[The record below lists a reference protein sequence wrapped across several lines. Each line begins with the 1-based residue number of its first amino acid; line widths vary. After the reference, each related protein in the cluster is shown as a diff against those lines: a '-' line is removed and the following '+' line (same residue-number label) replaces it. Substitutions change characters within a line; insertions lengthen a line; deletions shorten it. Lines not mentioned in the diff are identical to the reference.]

1 MENLMDKEELLKLFR
16 SRLARDFILSDY
28 YEGKKYTFV
37 GQSSK
42 EETKSFGLTELT
54 KRIVLVSDYEKM
66 AAEKVKSAIE
76 KLPVLALS
84 GFRSIAKNK
93 TTVLLRVFL
102 MKQIPFELIQQVR
115 SFSFEKSEQ
124 GAFNYLVNAGV
135 ILVDLSNNML
145 YSNFVAADFCHYF
158 KIINPVEPKEELLPE
173 QL

>member
-115 SFSFEKSEQ
+115 MTTS
-124 GAFNYLVNAGV
+124 
-135 ILVDLSNNML
+135 
-145 YSNFVAADFCHYF
+145 
-158 KIINPVEPKEELLPE
+158 PVTFYIENVKCPVCGRNEPKVPITDIGQTLLFQISQRLNSIEINLKELD
-173 QL
+173 